1 MTMAT
6 RQERRAETI
15 MRAVTGLG
23 GLMAVSLVMAAL
35 EAHLAA
41 EPARLVTP
49 QSAMA
54 DSHAQA

>member
-6 RQERRAETI
+6 RQERRAESI

-35 EAHLAA
+35 EARRVVD
-41 EPARLVTP
+41 PARMAAP
-49 QSAMA
+49 QAAMV